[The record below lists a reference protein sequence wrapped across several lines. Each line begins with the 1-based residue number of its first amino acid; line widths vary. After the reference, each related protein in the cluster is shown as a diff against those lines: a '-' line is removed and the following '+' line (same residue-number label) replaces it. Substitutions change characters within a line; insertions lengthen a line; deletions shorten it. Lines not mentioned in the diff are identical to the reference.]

1 MFDVLVIGGG
11 PAGLSAAINAGRRNK
26 KVMVAAKEETSN
38 KLLPAGRIENYP
50 GLWGLSGRELAER
63 FREHAVRNGVEI
75 REEEILH
82 LGQEDKHFLAAGKNG
97 AYEAKAVIL
106 ATGVPQQ
113 ASIPG
118 ESRLAG
124 RGVSYCATCDG
135 MFFRGKKVMVISE
148 LPGGEG
154 EAAFLAGLCEQ
165 VYYLPLYKGEYRLV
179 PGVKLISGKP
189 LRLEGEEG
197 LSRVVTS
204 EGEYQVEGVFIER
217 AGLPPEKLF
226 PGLPL
231 ENGGISVDRKMA
243 TAVPGLFAAGDCTGR
258 PWQIAKAVGEG
269 QVAALSAVEYLA
281 GN

>member
-1 MFDVLVIGGG
+1 MYDLLVIGGG

-38 KLLPAGRIENYP
+38 KLRPAGRIENYP
-50 GLWGLSGRELAER
+50 GLPGLSGRELAEK
-63 FREHAVRNGVEI
+63 FRVHAVGTGVEI

-82 LGQEDKHFLAAGKNG
+82 LGREEEHFLAAGKNG
-97 AYEAKAVIL
+97 AYEAKAVVL

-113 ASIPG
+113 TSIPG

-135 MFFRGKKVMVISE
+135 MFFRGKKVMVISQ
-148 LPGGEG
+148 LPGGEQ
-154 EAAFLAGLCEQ
+154 EAAFLAGLCEK
-165 VYYLPLYKGEYRLV
+165 VYYLPEYKGEYRPA
-179 PGVKLISGKP
+179 PGVEVIFGKP
-189 LRLEGEEG
+189 LRLEGEEK
-197 LSRVVTS
+197 LARVVTS
-204 EGEYQVEGVFIER
+204 QGEYQVEGVFIER

-226 PGLPL
+226 PGLRL

-269 QVAALSAVEYLA
+269 QVAALAAVEYLA
-281 GN
+281 EN